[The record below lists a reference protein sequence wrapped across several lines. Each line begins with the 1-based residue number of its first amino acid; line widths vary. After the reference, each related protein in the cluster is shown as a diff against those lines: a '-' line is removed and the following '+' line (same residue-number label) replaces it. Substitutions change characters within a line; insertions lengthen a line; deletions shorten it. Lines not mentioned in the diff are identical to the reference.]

1 MDSIITEDAVVH
13 FVYDVDSPPHRP
25 DAGEATSAQNGISNW
40 TRFICISDT
49 HCNTF
54 KVPDGDV
61 LLHSGDLTH
70 SGRFEQMKGTIEWLK
85 SLPHPHKMYV
95 QSDALRGITY

>member
-1 MDSIITEDAVVH
+1 MSGGSIVTEDAVVH
-13 FVYDVDSPPHRP
+13 FVYDVDNPPPRP
-25 DAGEATSAQNGISNW
+25 DAEKAASAQNGRSDW

-54 KVPDGDV
+54 QVPDGDV

-70 SGRFEQMKGTIEWLK
+70 TGRFRQMKPTIAWLK
-85 SLPHPHKMYV
+85 SLPHPHKM
-95 QSDALRGITY
+95 